1 MLEKTFQ
8 IIASIGIICVSA
20 ACLAYTWRTIESH
33 RLRRTAAVAC
43 RAMMGKEN
51 DPAEQWIAVQGCIN
65 NVLGV
70 PSFDGSGIESAIRD
84 LQYR

>member
-1 MLEKTFQ
+1 M
-8 IIASIGIICVSA
+8 V
-20 ACLAYTWRTIESH
+20 
-33 RLRRTAAVAC
+33 
-43 RAMMGKEN
+43 GKEN